1 MNIDQE
7 MWNQWHILDFG
18 PFYTYSKG
26 KSGFLELYLAIF
38 DSFRILFSLYMKET
52 SDMGSYSFPEL

>member
-1 MNIDQE
+1 MNIDQD

-18 PFYTYSKG
+18 PFYTDSKG
-26 KSGFLELYLAIF
+26 KSGFLELYLGIF